1 MQWENWRVGK
11 MNKRLFICAD
21 RNFPRGDAG
30 SNRILFMA
38 KALQEKGWK
47 VIVISTGKRNK
58 QDYNKEKDEYMY
70 DGITYYNITFPDNK
84 IKRIF
89 EHYFL
94 LGNMFISAMK
104 DKFSCSNEDKILLY
118 TSNLSFSEKLV
129 KYAGKEKI
137 GIACDIVE
145 WHQPFQFEG
154 ADKSWI
160 YRKTMYPMYHKF
172 FYKVAPSTKNII
184 AISNCL
190 KEHFV
195 GEGCNT
201 IVVPIYVD
209 IDKRKKLVF
218 SSDEEYVNLIYPG
231 NPYKKDDFE
240 SMVGSLMCLS
250 EGERKR
256 IKLHLT
262 GASLASYKA
271 SAPGCEDIID
281 KYIEQGVII
290 YHSWMEYTELMDLYE
305 HVDFALLPRPIN
317 LTTQA
322 NFPSKVPEMMNKG
335 IPVIM
340 NRVGDISEYL
350 SNNVDAILYDGEG
363 AEKCASALR
372 RVLGMTANEKNQ
384 IKRNAYDSAAEK
396 FDYHLCGLQLDE
408 FFSKLQR

>member
-1 MQWENWRVGK
+1 
-11 MNKRLFICAD
+11 
-21 RNFPRGDAG
+21 
-30 SNRILFMA
+30 
-38 KALQEKGWK
+38 
-47 VIVISTGKRNK
+47 
-58 QDYNKEKDEYMY
+58 MY

-231 NPYKKDDFE
+231 NPYKKDD
-240 SMVGSLMCLS
+240 
-250 EGERKR
+250 
-256 IKLHLT
+256 
-262 GASLASYKA
+262 
-271 SAPGCEDIID
+271 
-281 KYIEQGVII
+281 
-290 YHSWMEYTELMDLYE
+290 LYE

-350 SNNVDAILYDGEG
+350 
-363 AEKCASALR
+363 
-372 RVLGMTANEKNQ
+372 
-384 IKRNAYDSAAEK
+384 
-396 FDYHLCGLQLDE
+396 
-408 FFSKLQR
+408 